1 MLQRYTQ
8 SASVGVI
15 GLILALVVVA
25 VLPAQAARTTIS
37 RTTPL
42 GPYPS
47 LPVAANALDCTM
59 AAADTVNNNQFTL
72 DGPVMIIAQNT
83 DAVDR
88 TITFTSA
95 VDPQNRSGDISAYTL
110 SADEIAV
117 FKVDQ
122 VAGWRQTDGFFYLQ
136 ASNAA
141 VKFCV
146 VRQ

>member
-1 MLQRYTQ
+1 MRGHTRGAVSIVFGLVM
-8 SASVGVI
+8 ALIVCAVGS
-15 GLILALVVVA
+15 
-25 VLPAQAARTTIS
+25 AQAARTTIS

-47 LPVAANALDCTM
+47 LPVSANTLDCTM
-59 AAADTVNNNQFTL
+59 AAADTTNNNQFTL

-83 DAVDR
+83 DSVDR

-95 VDPQNRSGDISAYTL
+95 VDAQNRSGDISAYTL

-122 VAGWRQTDGFFYLQ
+122 VNGWRQTDGFFYLQ

-146 VRQ
+146 VRL